1 METDEQRDIF
11 TTHIADSFIATKKKN
26 IVVMQSETRIIPVAK
41 GQI

>member
-11 TTHIADSFIATKKKN
+11 TTHIADSFIATKKN